1 MKNKF
6 LKTSSWINFRPKL
19 LISLMIG
26 SSTIGMASMSTTI
39 QASHL
44 TGSPKVCS
52 KIANLVLRSCW
63 DEAREERSAKE
74 ANCLNSS
81 DEEDYEECRIEA
93 REENRENRSLCWEQ
107 RSARLDLCDAV
118 GEGPYDPSWD
128 PEDFEEDP
136 TDLSTPNTYFP
147 LVPGTKWVYEG
158 DEERITVIVKN
169 ETKLIKTDEESEE
182 GVNCLVVNDLVEE
195 IEEWGDEGDALEDT
209 DDWYGQD
216 LEGNVWYCGE
226 ISLNYELFDG
236 DEPEE
241 PELVDLDG
249 SWKAFR
255 DDAKPGILMPASPV
269 VGDVYRQEVLLTE
282 AEDVAEV
289 IDINADGFIGE
300 DECENEFEA
309 ADLDALFAMCNG
321 NCLVTNEY
329 TPVEPGVFEHK
340 YYAPGVGMILEV
352 DQEEHSCVALV
363 EKTDP

>member
-1 MKNKF
+1 MNNKRKNT
-6 LKTSSWINFRPKL
+6 LGWMNFRPKL
-19 LISLMIG
+19 LFSLIVSSSVIG
-26 SSTIGMASMSTTI
+26 VTGLSTTL

-44 TGSPKVCS
+44 AGNSKICS
-52 KIANLVLRSCW
+52 KTANLVLRSCW
-63 DEAREERSAKE
+63 DEAREERTVNE

-81 DEEDYEECRIEA
+81 DEEDYTECRSEV

-118 GEGPYDPSWD
+118 GQGPYDPDWD

-136 TDLSTPNTYFP
+136 TDLGSPNTYFP
-147 LVPGTKWVYEG
+147 LVPGTQWVYEG
-158 DEERITVIVKN
+158 DEERITVTVKS

-195 IEEWGDEGDALEDT
+195 IEEWTDEGDALEDT

-226 ISLNYELFDG
+226 ISLNYELFEG
-236 DEPEE
+236 DDPEE

-255 DDAKPGILMPASPV
+255 DGAKPGILIPASPV

-289 IDINADGFIGE
+289 IDVSADGFIGE
-300 DECENEFEA
+300 DTCENEFEA
-309 ADLDALFAMCNG
+309 ADLDALFALCNG
-321 NCLVTNEY
+321 SCLVTNEY
-329 TPVEPGVFEHK
+329 TPIEPGVFEHK
-340 YYAPGVGMILEV
+340 YYAPDVGMILEV

>member
-1 MKNKF
+1 MKNKMNIR
-6 LKTSSWINFRPKL
+6 SIWIDFRPKL
-19 LISLMIG
+19 LTGLIMGSSMVLLTPIG
-26 SSTIGMASMSTTI
+26 STVYAT
-39 QASHL
+39 HL
-44 TGSPKVCS
+44 SGNAKICS
-52 KIANLVLRSCW
+52 KTANLVLRSCW
-63 DEAREERSAKE
+63 EEAREERTARE
-74 ANCLNSS
+74 ASCLNYA
-81 DEEDYEECRIEA
+81 DEEKYQECRQEA
-93 REENRENRSLCWEQ
+93 SEENRENRNLCWEQ

-118 GEGPYDPSWD
+118 GEAPYDPDWD

-136 TDLSTPNTYFP
+136 TDLDMPNPYFP
-147 LVPGTKWVYEG
+147 LIPGTQWVYEG
-158 DEERITVIVKN
+158 DEERITVTVKS

-195 IEEWGDEGDALEDT
+195 IEEWADEGDALEDT

-216 LEGNVWYCGE
+216 LEGNIWYCGE
-226 ISLNYELFDG
+226 ISLNYELFEG

-255 DDAKPGILMPASPV
+255 DDAKPGILMPATPA
-269 VGDVYRQEVLLTE
+269 VGDIYRQEVLLTE

-289 IDINADGFIGE
+289 VDIHADGFIGD

-309 ADLDALFAMCNG
+309 ADLDALFALCNG

-329 TPVEPGVFEHK
+329 TPIEPGVFEHK